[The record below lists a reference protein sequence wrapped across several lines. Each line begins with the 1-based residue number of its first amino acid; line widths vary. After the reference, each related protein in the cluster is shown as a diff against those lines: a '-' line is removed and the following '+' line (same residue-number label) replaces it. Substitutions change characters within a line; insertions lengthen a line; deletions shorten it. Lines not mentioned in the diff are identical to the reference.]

1 MRILLPGALLLAA
14 SALLGCSSPSVPS
27 WAVATSKSQY
37 LDEEYVVERVPPKM
51 ASVARQNNDTE
62 AGSRKIDGAKIHSV
76 KVDDPAST
84 GSTLPADDPRNRFRE
99 LDRRQAE
106 ENRKTDAA
114 LTICRC

>member
-1 MRILLPGALLLAA
+1 
-14 SALLGCSSPSVPS
+14 
-27 WAVATSKSQY
+27 
-37 LDEEYVVERVPPKM
+37 M
-51 ASVARQNNDTE
+51 ASVARQNNDAE
-62 AGSRKIDGAKIHSV
+62 ADGRKIDNAKVYNV

-84 GSTLPADDPRNRFRE
+84 GSTLPADDPRNAFRE

>member
-37 LDEEYVVERVPPKM
+37 LAEEDVVERPKVT
-51 ASVARQNNDTE
+51 SVARQNNDAE
-62 AGSRKIDGAKIHSV
+62 AHGRKIDDAKIYNV

-84 GSTLPADDPRNRFRE
+84 GSVLPTDDPRSAYRE